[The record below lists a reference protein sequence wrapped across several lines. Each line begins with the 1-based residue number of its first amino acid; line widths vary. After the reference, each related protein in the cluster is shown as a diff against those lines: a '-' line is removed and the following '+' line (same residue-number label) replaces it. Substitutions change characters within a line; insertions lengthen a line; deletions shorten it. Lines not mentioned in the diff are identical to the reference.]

1 MEGMELPL
9 LGTHSCRSWGFEHSE
24 DYVPA
29 PRGFPGLSDITF
41 ASEAL
46 AAPRALVFLALFM
59 HVHGER
65 CGALSLTPRF
75 FGR

>member
-1 MEGMELPL
+1 MSSALLALRCSAEGIEGMEGMELPS
-9 LGTHSCRSWGFEHSE
+9 LGTHNCRSWGFKHSE

-46 AAPRALVFLALFM
+46 AAPRAL
-59 HVHGER
+59 G
-65 CGALSLTPRF
+65 
-75 FGR
+75 